1 MTNVAIITAGGS
13 GKRMGQPKQFLEV
26 GGVPILKRTI
36 SVFEESKVVDQII
49 VVVNEEDIERV
60 KDFGFRKVL
69 AVVAA
74 GLERQDSVANGLKAL
89 PDEAEI
95 VLIHD
100 GARPF
105 IGVGIIERAVA
116 KALQTG
122 AVVVGVPVKDTV
134 KRMKNV
140 ECGMKNEGIIILET
154 VDRGKLWAAQT
165 PQVFRKDIIVKAFA
179 RFGQE
184 KVTDDA
190 MLVEKSGIPVTMVM
204 GSYQN
209 IKITTPEDIIFAQ
222 ALIKA

>member
-1 MTNVAIITAGGS
+1 
-13 GKRMGQPKQFLEV
+13 
-26 GGVPILKRTI
+26 
-36 SVFEESKVVDQII
+36 
-49 VVVNEEDIERV
+49 
-60 KDFGFRKVL
+60 
-69 AVVAA
+69 
-74 GLERQDSVANGLKAL
+74 
-89 PDEAEI
+89 
-95 VLIHD
+95 LIHD